1 MGKVRI
7 KLVCMNGGGISPGVE
22 ITHFLDNDD
31 AEDTYIV
38 QTSERAFTFCDD
50 REEVDFEAVDVL
62 ARLSNIRKAAVTKS
76 SDGPVVLTWLS
87 ESSSSFNIVFEP
99 LANGVFIESA
109 LSPSLSGLFDSDRIG
124 VPPTSEGERHFIHL
138 RPDDIINF
146 SDHGLKVA
154 VMAEIPDSTSDEKLS
169 SDSNIV
175 IAKQL
180 QAEVQVKSSNA
191 ESDPANTSG
200 DLDDATD
207 SSDDDLDQPLSDR
220 TAKTTAVG
228 EITPATSRTVGQTI
242 METPHA
248 TTKND
253 SNPLANADHAPYSI
267 AQEAP
272 ASDTAMLGIDN
283 AASPT
288 AQAQLKRAAAVDS
301 LKDSPLAPVETAWG
315 NSTTSD
321 SDAEIEHDSPK
332 VMKKYGR
339 QQNRRAPSTSPDP
352 AATSEYE
359 AREVAFAAASGSMA
373 GLGTE
378 SGSLSSSTK
387 RKASDIGE
395 EQDLSVSSKKRK
407 IDTPKV
413 VEEQYDEPQDGASD
427 DVEPTAE
434 IDGTNLKEEEEDE
447 EDTEPDVKAAPTR
460 KKGRPARSA
469 RQTKSTSPTGSKPSN
484 SSPVVVVAA
493 RRTTKKRTS
502 TKSPPSSA
510 ASSVLTGKVPHIL
523 LSSDSACRKGAT
535 AAFLKKQGATIID
548 DVKTRRTHF
557 VCVLKGDRLTTTAK
571 VLRSLALGKLVV
583 TEDWTTESKKAGHLL
598 EPDDFV
604 HEDLQPTINVD
615 RRTIFQDKN
624 LFFTKTL
631 VKAYGKGWKDIQ
643 ELAKE
648 AGASHIEDGDSDSFG
663 HLKLRKQGAW
673 KSFVSAKRVMI
684 MMCHGSRR
692 VTVSRSI
699 TRTCLRRVFSKAR
712 WTLMG
717 RSMFCRVNVM
727 MRAVVMMMETCAR

>member
-1 MGKVRI
+1 M
-7 KLVCMNGGGISPGVE
+7 
-22 ITHFLDNDD
+22 
-31 AEDTYIV
+31 
-38 QTSERAFTFCDD
+38 
-50 REEVDFEAVDVL
+50 
-62 ARLSNIRKAAVTKS
+62 
-76 SDGPVVLTWLS
+76 
-87 ESSSSFNIVFEP
+87 FEP
-99 LANGVFIESA
+99 LAEGVFIEPA
-109 LSPSLSGLFDSDRIG
+109 LSPSLAGLFDSDRISI
-124 VPPTSEGERHFIHL
+124 PPTREGERHFIHL
-138 RPDDIINF
+138 RPDDTINF
-146 SDHGLKVA
+146 SDQGLKVA

-169 SDSNIV
+169 SDGNIV
-175 IAKQL
+175 VAKQL

-191 ESDPANTSG
+191 EPDHANAGG
-200 DLDDATD
+200 DWDDATD

-220 TAKTTAVG
+220 TAQTTAVG
-228 EITPATSRTVGQTI
+228 EITPATPLAVGQTI

-253 SNPLANADHAPYSI
+253 ITSLANEDQAPYST

-272 ASDTAMLGIDN
+272 ASDPAMLGNDN

-288 AQAQLKRAAAVDS
+288 ARAQLKRAATVDS
-301 LKDSPLAPVETAWG
+301 LKDSHLAPVETARR
-315 NSTTSD
+315 NSPTSD
-321 SDAEIEHDSPK
+321 SDAEMEHDSPK
-332 VMKKYGR
+332 GMRKYVI

-359 AREVAFAAASGSMA
+359 VRDLAFAAASGSMA
-373 GLGTE
+373 GLGTK

-387 RKASDIGE
+387 RKASGIEE

-407 IDTPKV
+407 VDTPKV

-434 IDGTNLKEEEEDE
+434 IDETNLKEEGEDE
-447 EDTEPDVKAAPTR
+447 EDTEPDVKAAITR

-469 RQTKSTSPTGSKPSN
+469 RQTKSTSPRGSKPSN
-484 SSPVVVVAA
+484 SSPVVVVPAQ
-493 RRTTKKRTS
+493 RTNKKRTS

-523 LSSDSACRKGAT
+523 LSNDSACRKGAT
-535 AAFLKKQGATIID
+535 AAFLKKQDATTID

-583 TEDWTTESKKAGHLL
+583 TEDWVTESKKAGHLL

-615 RRTIFQDKN
+615 RRTIFQDQN

-648 AGASHIEDGDSDSFG
+648 AGASHIEEGDSDSFSR
-663 HLKLRKQGAW
+663 LKAGRMEVICFGKESDDDDVSQLQKSHRVKVYHKNLLTQSILKGALDFDGEEHVL
-673 KSFVSAKRVMI
+673 S
-684 MMCHGSRR
+684 G
-692 VTVSRSI
+692 
-699 TRTCLRRVFSKAR
+699 
-712 WTLMG
+712 
-717 RSMFCRVNVM
+717 
-727 MRAVVMMMETCAR
+727 